1 MIPIPSPDPGKV
13 TASVSFL
20 WCLEKIQ
27 ASLYMLRLP
36 EPAGALLGEERQPS
50 KMCLQA
56 KHSGRRV
63 ESPARGGEA
72 REGSRMDGPGQA

>member
-1 MIPIPSPDPGKV
+1 
-13 TASVSFL
+13 
-20 WCLEKIQ
+20 
-27 ASLYMLRLP
+27 MLRLP